1 MSVGG
6 GDKFSHEGQI
16 IWITG
21 FTIGA
26 TILLIVSVILL
37 QQKRKK
43 WLANDEWLEKN
54 KQEIM
59 NEVLVHERFL
69 QVYEQME
76 NEEVNEAQIRSMSGF
91 FSD

>member
-1 MSVGG
+1 
-6 GDKFSHEGQI
+6 
-16 IWITG
+16 
-21 FTIGA
+21 
-26 TILLIVSVILL
+26 VILL

-91 FSD
+91 FSDEDDRTEIEIEERAPSDINASADGKKK

>member
-1 MSVGG
+1 
-6 GDKFSHEGQI
+6 
-16 IWITG
+16 
-21 FTIGA
+21 
-26 TILLIVSVILL
+26 LLIVSVILL

-91 FSD
+91 FSDEDDRTEIEIEERAPSDINASGDGKKK

>member
-1 MSVGG
+1 M
-6 GDKFSHEGQI
+6 
-16 IWITG
+16 
-21 FTIGA
+21 
-26 TILLIVSVILL
+26 LIVSVILL

-91 FSD
+91 FSDEDDRTEIEIEERAPSDINASADGKKK